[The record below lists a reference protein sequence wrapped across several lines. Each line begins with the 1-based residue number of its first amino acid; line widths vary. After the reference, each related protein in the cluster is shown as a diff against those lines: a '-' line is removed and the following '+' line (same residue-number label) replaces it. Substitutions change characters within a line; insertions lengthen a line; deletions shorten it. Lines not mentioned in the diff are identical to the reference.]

1 MSTNDDFLG
10 KGWSFPP
17 RFEKAA
23 GGIVM
28 VSDEVDIRESL
39 TILFNTSLGERVMRP
54 KYGCNIREFLFKN
67 MDNSFRNY
75 IQDVI
80 LKAIINYE
88 ARILVE
94 DVTVDTTGYNDGL
107 VLVEVTYVVRTTNN
121 RNNMVFPFYLNE
133 GTLIDQY

>member
-39 TILFNTSLGERVMRP
+39 TILFNTSAGERVMRP

-80 LKAIINYE
+80 MKAIINYE

-107 VLVEVTYVVRTTNN
+107 VLVEVTYIVRTTNN

-133 GTLIDQY
+133 GTLIDQ